1 MLIVFVETALEQ
13 GLFPVA
19 VSVSILLPA
28 AISAAL
34 GKYVHKVS
42 EVALVKVP
50 VPLEVQSTPAI
61 LVALA
66 PAVMFTA
73 PLVAQ
78 VVMVAPATAV
88 AGVLM
93 RTLAVLLALSVEIH
107 PPDVILVIVIVVF
120 PAFKE
125 VVVNV
130 LVPGLPAV
138 KEMLAVFPVAVVLPE
153 RL

>member
-1 MLIVFVETALEQ
+1 VATALAQ

-42 EVALVKVP
+42 EIALVKVP
-50 VPLEVQSTPAI
+50 VPLEVQSTPAV

-78 VVMVAPATAV
+78 VVIDVPATAE
-88 AGVLM
+88 AGFV
-93 RTLAVLLALSVEIH
+93 S
-107 PPDVILVIVIVVF
+107 
-120 PAFKE
+120 
-125 VVVNV
+125 VNV
-130 LVPGLPAV
+130 LVSTTFEQPALAVAVKVRVTVPAV
-138 KEMLAVFPVAVVLPE
+138 MSAALGVYVQVVKEVAFVKVPVPLRVQVTPA
-153 RL
+153 